1 MEPNGQPAD
10 DAFAG
15 LNIDYENLD
24 AADLNERLRA
34 AAAAGAVP
42 GAPAVSPETPAPPA
56 AAPAGPPP
64 PAFKSRMKGRLRR
77 LLGPFFPFLRI
88 LNMPVQE
95 DLAEA
100 TRILHATN
108 VRVDQMTPTLS
119 RAVEYLRIM
128 HVINHNLVMELTKLR
143 IEHDTLKNQVRLM
156 EKELEFLTRR
166 ERAVE
171 RRLVP

>member
-1 MEPNGQPAD
+1 
-10 DAFAG
+10 
-15 LNIDYENLD
+15 
-24 AADLNERLRA
+24 
-34 AAAAGAVP
+34 
-42 GAPAVSPETPAPPA
+42 
-56 AAPAGPPP
+56 
-64 PAFKSRMKGRLRR
+64 MKGRLRR
-77 LLGPFFPFLRI
+77 LLGPFFPILRV

-95 DLAEA
+95 DLEEA

-108 VRVDQMTPTLS
+108 VRVDRMTPTLS
-119 RAVEYLRIM
+119 RAVEYLRVM
-128 HVINHNLVMELTKLR
+128 HVLNHNLVVELTKLR